1 MTASFP
7 YLADTRPHLDAAEL
21 LAMFGAEAATEAA
34 ARAVRSRTLG
44 NHLHFCRWRQVER
57 LIAVLDNGHAAG
69 TIH

>member
-1 MTASFP
+1 MTASYP

-21 LAMFGAEAATEAA
+21 LAVFGAEAATEAA
-34 ARAVRSRTLG
+34 ARAARSRTLG

-57 LIAVLDNGHAAG
+57 LIAVLDVERAAG